1 MSAIPACAP
10 PDPATRAPSFTFAP
24 LACDC
29 HAHVCGPQA
38 RFPYA
43 AQRIYTPPDALVA
56 DYERMLDALGVGR
69 AVLVQP
75 SFYGT
80 DNAAML
86 AGMKAARRPVR
97 GVAVLGDN
105 VDERALADLHAT
117 GIRGVR
123 FNIVDL
129 AEGKGR
135 LPLERLR
142 ATAAR
147 IAPFGWHIE
156 LLMHV
161 NEFPDLDRMFA
172 DLPVDIVVGHLG
184 YVPTQNGIDDPG
196 FQALLRLM
204 KSGKAWAKLTG
215 PYRISP
221 GPLPHADTDALAH
234 KLMETNPARVVW
246 GTDWPHVKAQWSIP
260 MPNDGDL
267 ASLLTRWVPDAE
279 QRRRVLVDNP
289 AALYG
294 FA

>member
-1 MSAIPACAP
+1 MSAIPECVP
-10 PDPATRAPSFTFAP
+10 PDPATRAPSFALPP

-29 HAHVCGPQA
+29 HAHVCGPQS

-43 AQRIYTPPDALVA
+43 AQRIYTPPDAPVA

-75 SFYGT
+75 SFHAA

-86 AGMKAARRPVR
+86 AAMKAARRPMR
-97 GVAVLGDN
+97 GIAVLGED
-105 VDERALADLHAT
+105 VDERALADLHAA

-147 IAPFGWHIE
+147 IAPLGWHIE

-161 NEFPDLDRMFA
+161 NEFPDLEGLLA
-172 DLPVDIVVGHLG
+172 GLPVDIVVGHLG
-184 YVPTQNGIDDPG
+184 YVPAGCGTADPG

-204 KSGKAWAKLTG
+204 QAGKAWAKLTG
-215 PYRISP
+215 PYRISA
-221 GPLPHADTDALAH
+221 GPMPHADTDAFAH
-234 KLMETNPARVVW
+234 RLMEANPARVVW
-246 GTDWPHVKAQWSIP
+246 GTDWPHVKAQWTIP
-260 MPNDGDL
+260 MPNDADL
-267 ASLLTRWVPDAE
+267 ADLLMRWVPDAG

-294 FA
+294 FE